1 MKLLLLFI
9 ISTCL
14 LTSKFAQAQDSMVK
28 NNRPRESASSV
39 SIDSS
44 GPKAVATAAMPGSVK
59 AANSVSDTGLLII
72 TFMPVLLAIAAFS
85 FFLNWLKKEH
95 YKLSDAL
102 SGCDP
107 VTLVSK
113 TTTTMTTQ
121 GSPNP
126 PLATAPPA
134 ALPNQSTEVANT
146 TDTLPKSTS
155 RLIAFMT
162 GVTAII
168 CSLSFMTLFI
178 YSHLFGTDATL
189 NFDGIWKILAG
200 LGVGTIPYG
209 FNMWKE
215 RSASNQAA

>member
-1 MKLLLLFI
+1 MKLLLLFV

-14 LTSKFAQAQDSMVK
+14 LTGKFAQAQDSMVK
-28 NNRPRESASSV
+28 NNGSRESASSV
-39 SIDSS
+39 SIGSPV
-44 GPKAVATAAMPGSVK
+44 PKAVATPAMPGSVN
-59 AANSVSDTGLLII
+59 AANSVSDTGLWII
-72 TFMPVLLAIAAFS
+72 TLMPITVAIATFS

-107 VTLVSK
+107 VTLVNK
-113 TTTTMTTQ
+113 TTTTVTTQ
-121 GSPNP
+121 GSQNP
-126 PLATAPPA
+126 SSAAAPLTAI
-134 ALPNQSTEVANT
+134 PNQSTEVANT

-209 FNMWKE
+209 FNMWKK
-215 RSASNQAA
+215 RSTTNQTA